1 MAAGYPFRLRRWPLV
16 LGALACAAGIA
27 LGHWQLDRAEQ
38 KKRLAAELERAMQ
51 SPPVELSPAAE
62 APALVHRHV
71 GARGTFAPQYTV
83 FLDNK
88 LRNGRPGYEVV
99 TPLRLAGSDVH
110 VLVNR
115 GWVQAPPRRDMLP
128 ELATPAGELRID
140 GLALE
145 RLPRAYQLGDGGRG
159 RVRQNHAAQDFV
171 AETGLAL
178 KSFVLEQH
186 SDTHDGLL
194 REWPRRDLGVEKNES
209 YALQWYSLAALAA
222 ILGAVFAWR
231 KR

>member
-1 MAAGYPFRLRRWPLV
+1 MAAGYPFRPRRWPLA

-27 LGHWQLDRAEQ
+27 LGQWQSGRAAQ
-38 KKRLAAELERAMQ
+38 KKALAAELERAMQ
-51 SPPVELSPAAE
+51 SAPMEVSPAAG

-71 GARGTFAPQYTV
+71 GARGTFAPKYTV

-88 LRNGRPGYEVV
+88 LRAGRPGYEVV
-99 TPLRLAGSDVH
+99 TPLRLAGSEVH

-115 GWVQAPPRRDMLP
+115 GWVQAPPRRDVLP
-128 ELATPAGELRID
+128 EVPTPSGELRLE

-145 RLPRAYQLGDGGRG
+145 RLPRAYQLGKEGGG
-159 RVRQNHAAQDFV
+159 RVRQNLAVEDFV
-171 AETGLAL
+171 AETGLAV

-186 SDTHDGLL
+186 SDTHDGLV

-222 ILGAVFAWR
+222 VLGAVFAWR